1 MTQSFEE
8 LNEESLAAWEHIA
21 PWWDAQMGND
31 GNRTHRSIVAP
42 TTERLLDISAGETI
56 LEAAC
61 GAGIFARRMAEL
73 GASVVALDAS
83 AAFLEVARI
92 RTADYADRI
101 ELRHIDAT
109 DEAKLLA
116 LGERR
121 FDAAVCSMAL
131 MDMADIRPLA
141 SALSRLLKPG
151 GRFVFTVPHPC
162 FNTASV
168 KRAAEEE
175 DRDGDLRTVHYVKVS
190 EYLTPSAGRGIGIP
204 GQPVSHFY
212 FERPISLLLK
222 TFFDV
227 GFVVDAL
234 EEPAPPPSA
243 NGERPLSWSNFPEI
257 PSVLATRMTLMGRT
271 Q

>member
-1 MTQSFEE
+1 MSQDFSH
-8 LNEESLAAWEHIA
+8 LNHEAIAIWEQMA
-21 PWWDAQMGND
+21 PWWDSHMGED
-31 GNRTHRSIVAP
+31 GNRTHQRLVAP
-42 TTERLLDISAGETI
+42 PTERLLGISAGETV

-73 GASVVALDAS
+73 GACVVAFDAS
-83 AAFLEVARI
+83 EAFLQIARE
-92 RTADYADRI
+92 RTAEYADRI

-168 KRAAEEE
+168 KRAVEEE
-175 DRDGDLRTVHYVKVS
+175 DRDGELRTVYYAKVS
-190 EYLTPSAGRGIGIP
+190 EYITPIAGKGVGIP
-204 GQPVSHFY
+204 GQPAPQYY
-212 FERPISLLLK
+212 F
-222 TFFDV
+222 D
-227 GFVVDAL
+227 
-234 EEPAPPPSA
+234 
-243 NGERPLSWSNFPEI
+243 RPLNF
-257 PSVLATRMTLMGRT
+257 SGRSSKRGS
-271 Q
+271 